1 MEITFLLEIIAA
13 LAVCALTGAVV
24 FSVKKAMK
32 TPVPKSDDLKIWIV
46 IGARNSGDK
55 LEQAV
60 KSVLWLKESG
70 TLPCDASIAD
80 MGLEPEARRMAELMS
95 KNGDCVL
102 CGVEELPD
110 ILEGTK

>member
-1 MEITFLLEIIAA
+1 MDFTFLPEIAA
-13 LAVCALTGAVV
+13 ALVVCVLAAAAFLTVQ
-24 FSVKKAMK
+24 KAMK
-32 TPVPKSDDLKIWIV
+32 MPVPRSDDLKMWIV
-46 IGARNSGDK
+46 IGAERDGDK

-60 KSVLWLKESG
+60 KSVLWLNESG
-70 TLPCDASIAD
+70 ALNCCTAIAD

-102 CGVEELPD
+102 CGVSELPD